1 MTLAS
6 PLRPLFAAGLMALHL
21 GVGAAPAAPAATATF
36 DTTPRPGQHQRLQID
51 MQATVK
57 MRAEA
62 GPDANEAQRAQAAQA
77 AEKMAQMGPMKMTM
91 HMQQTLKVGNPD
103 ADGWLPMTVDVGA
116 KSGQMEVGGKV
127 MPMPNQ
133 KVSDLSV
140 TARFNPRDFSV
151 EVQNV
156 EGAPQLGEMMRTQG
170 NAMVNEALQLSK
182 ALSQK
187 PMKVGESVDVPLN
200 LALPM
205 PLPGGAGNMGG
216 QVRYTLVR
224 LERGIAYFDLGMDL
238 KVDADVPVPTPRA
251 PQAASAPEGGAAA
264 SAPEGGAASAPAA
277 APKVMHMRISGHGQG
292 TSQLRL
298 ADRLPLANKLSMDM
312 LMTMEMPDNGIMH
325 MDMNMLMTAKGE
337 SLARPASP
345 KAGAKADKKK
355 S

>member
-21 GVGAAPAAPAATATF
+21 GASAAPAAPAATATF

-51 MQATVK
+51 MQAIVK

-62 GPDANEAQRAQAAQA
+62 GPNADEAQRAQATQA

-91 HMQQTLKVGNPD
+91 HMQQTLKVGTPD
-103 ADGWLPMTVDVGA
+103 ADGWLPLTVEVGG

-133 KVSDLSV
+133 KASDLSV

-156 EGAPQLGEMMRTQG
+156 EGAPQVGEMMRTQG

-182 ALSQK
+182 ALAQK
-187 PMKVGESVDVPLN
+187 PMKVGESVDLPLN

-205 PLPGGAGNMGG
+205 PLPGGAGALGG

-224 LERGIAYFDLGMDL
+224 LDRGIAYFDLGMDM
-238 KVDADVPVPTPRA
+238 KVDADVPVPTPMA
-251 PQAASAPEGGAAA
+251 PKAASAPEGD
-264 SAPEGGAASAPAA
+264 AASAPAA
-277 APKVMHMRISGHGQG
+277 APKVMHLRMSGHGQG

-312 LMTMEMPDNGIMH
+312 QMTMEMPDNGIMH
-325 MDMNMLMTAKGE
+325 MDMDMLMTAKGE
-337 SLARPASP
+337 SLARPAP
-345 KAGAKADKKK
+345 AKAGAKADKKK